1 LTLSDKLN
9 EDQMKSRRAIMGGEC
24 HMKPFGKQQIFSFLL
39 VCLLL
44 FSVEGKAQESVSA
57 EERDQILQENIT
69 IPDKEL
75 SSMVIY
81 RPAALKGR
89 AINVY
94 INGEYQA
101 SLLPGSYTQAI
112 VCPGKHHVATAF
124 TNPATRY
131 KEKKKQG
138 KMIGLKASVI
148 SFFQVINHPVHG
160 LTLLPLSR
168 EEASSLF
175 KENPPRKPHTISRL
189 GRKSCLQSDLP
200 SKEKS
205 NSVDL
210 KKKHISEKPN
220 SDDPKHKYLQFGT
233 HQIEVR

>member
-1 LTLSDKLN
+1 
-9 EDQMKSRRAIMGGEC
+9 MGGEC
-24 HMKPFGKQQIFSFLL
+24 HMKPIGIQQIFSFLF

-44 FSVEGKAQESVSA
+44 FSAEGKAQESVNT
-57 EERDQILQENIT
+57 EERDQFIRENIT
-69 IPDKEL
+69 IPDKVL

-94 INGEYQA
+94 IDGEYQA

-138 KMIGLKASVI
+138 KKIGLQASVV

-189 GRKSCLQSDLP
+189 GRKSCLQSDLS
-200 SKEKS
+200 SKDKS
-205 NSVDL
+205 MDL
-210 KKKHISEKPN
+210 KKKHVSEKPN

>member
-1 LTLSDKLN
+1 MSDKLN

-24 HMKPFGKQQIFSFLL
+24 HMKPFGMQQIFSFW
-39 VCLLL
+39 VACLLL
-44 FSVEGKAQESVSA
+44 FGAEGKAQESIK
-57 EERDQILQENIT
+57 EEVRDQFIQENVT

-81 RPAALKGR
+81 RAVELKGR

-94 INGEYQA
+94 IGGEYQA

-112 VCPGKHHVATAF
+112 VCPGNHYVVTAF

-131 KEKKKQG
+131 NEKKKKG
-138 KMIGLKASVI
+138 KKIGLKASVV

-160 LTLLPLSR
+160 LTLLPLSK

-175 KENPPRKPHTISRL
+175 EENLPRRSHTISRL
-189 GRKSCLQSDLP
+189 GRKKACLQPDL
-200 SKEKS
+200 SSLAES

-210 KKKHISEKPN
+210 KKKHVSEKQN
-220 SDDPKHKYLQFGT
+220 TDDPKRKYPQLGT